1 MVSEGVGWLVEGRK
15 EVVIEGE
22 GVVSGGEGV
31 VSGGEGVVM
40 VTRIGCKVGSRINVA
55 WLGIIM
61 TRW

>member
-31 VSGGEGVVM
+31 VSGGVV
-40 VTRIGCKVGSRINVA
+40 SRRDGKR
-55 WLGIIM
+55 WLVKG
-61 TRW
+61 WGG